1 MPENLR
7 PATYCAAAADE
18 RTLSPTDGW
27 FIARMLMPSAS
38 NSVATCHQM
47 GLRSSQHSLRYG
59 DVNQQQDCDIQHSLQ
74 QDIVC
79 TIAAIKEVQTSATR
93 SRIRRRSSMRSPL
106 SAYFMDVLSSVT
118 QCVTVSAHKLTP
130 MLMMLPVMRTCH
142 CAFIQPN
149 RVGWPQRCKQ

>member
-38 NSVATCHQM
+38 NRVATCDQK
-47 GLRSSQHSLRYG
+47 GRLCHSRAA
-59 DVNQQQDCDIQHSLQ
+59 C
-74 QDIVC
+74 
-79 TIAAIKEVQTSATR
+79 AAICLSDSFTFQHCWPQCIVHDVAATWQMLTSATR

-118 QCVTVSAHKLTP
+118 RCVTVSMHTSMPLLTV
-130 MLMMLPVMRTCH
+130 LLVMRTCH

-149 RVGWPQRCKQ
+149 RLGWPQRCKQ